1 MASVFHH
8 IPAGAGYTLK
18 HDDHVR
24 LDLVYRSRF
33 MSDYR
38 RAWINLACSLLFLI
52 PFCVLI
58 IISSWPFV
66 IQAYQ
71 FSEGSPDPGGL
82 PFRWVLKASIPLG
95 FFLLIHPGR
104 QREPE
109 KPVLHPDPEISL
121 GDAPSPVL
129 FRFLHAPM
137 TVWIALM
144 FLSLMLMLMLGYP
157 VAFTLGAIALLF
169 GGVFLGFDFFHLLPL
184 RIWGVMTNFTLLA
197 VPLFIFM
204 GIVLDKSGLAEDL
217 LETMGLLFG
226 RLRGGLAVSVV
237 IVGALLAATTG
248 VVGATVVTMGIIALP
263 TMLRRNYSRQLS
275 TGTIAAAGTLGQIIP
290 PSIVLI
296 LLGDVMGVPVGRL
309 FIGAVVPGV
318 LLVVLFLVYISVY
331 AWLKPEAAPA
341 ITSESDEHILRK
353 VFLTLL
359 PPLVLVVGVLGSI
372 FFGIAS
378 PTESAAVG
386 ALGALVL
393 AALHRQLTL
402 DRLREAMQLTTRLTS
417 MVFLILIGA
426 TAFGLVFRGMGGGD
440 LVLEVMTNLPGGTL
454 GFLIASMI
462 LIFLLGFF
470 LDFLQI
476 CFIVVPILAPIAS
489 AMGVDLL
496 WLAVLIAINLQ
507 TSFLTPPF
515 GFSLFY
521 LKAVAPKHDPHP
533 AHLPGYHPVHIH
545 TGRHHHPAVPVPHP
559 GHLAA

>member
-1 MASVFHH
+1 
-8 IPAGAGYTLK
+8 
-18 HDDHVR
+18 
-24 LDLVYRSRF
+24 
-33 MSDYR
+33 
-38 RAWINLACSLLFLI
+38 
-52 PFCVLI
+52 
-58 IISSWPFV
+58 
-66 IQAYQ
+66 
-71 FSEGSPDPGGL
+71 
-82 PFRWVLKASIPLG
+82 
-95 FFLLIHPGR
+95 
-104 QREPE
+104 
-109 KPVLHPDPEISL
+109 
-121 GDAPSPVL
+121 
-129 FRFLHAPM
+129 M
-137 TVWIALM
+137 TVWIVLM

-237 IVGALLAATTG
+237 VVGALLAATTG

-309 FIGAVVPGV
+309 FIGAVVPGM
-318 LLVVLFLVYISVY
+318 LLVALFLVYISLH
-331 AWLKPEAAPA
+331 AWIRPEVAPA
-341 ITSESDEHILRK
+341 ITAETDEHIVRK

-359 PPLVLVVGVLGSI
+359 PPLILVVGVLGSI

-386 ALGALVL
+386 ALGALLL
-393 AALHRQLTL
+393 AALHGQLSL
-402 DRLREAMQLTTRLTS
+402 DRLNEAMRLTTRLTS

-426 TAFGLVFRGMGGGD
+426 TAFGLVFRGMGGD
-440 LVLEVMTNLPGGTL
+440 RLVLDVMTNLPGGTL
-454 GFLIASMI
+454 GFLVASML

-476 CFIVVPILAPIAS
+476 CFIVVPILAPIA
-489 AMGVDLL
+489 AGMGVDLL

-521 LKAVAPKHDPHP
+521 LKAVAPKEIRIQHIYQGIIPFISIQVGTIILLCLFP
-533 AHLPGYHPVHIH
+533 ILVTWLPDLMDRMQG
-545 TGRHHHPAVPVPHP
+545 
-559 GHLAA
+559 L

>member
-1 MASVFHH
+1 
-8 IPAGAGYTLK
+8 
-18 HDDHVR
+18 
-24 LDLVYRSRF
+24 
-33 MSDYR
+33 
-38 RAWINLACSLLFLI
+38 
-52 PFCVLI
+52 
-58 IISSWPFV
+58 
-66 IQAYQ
+66 
-71 FSEGSPDPGGL
+71 
-82 PFRWVLKASIPLG
+82 
-95 FFLLIHPGR
+95 
-104 QREPE
+104 
-109 KPVLHPDPEISL
+109 
-121 GDAPSPVL
+121 
-129 FRFLHAPM
+129 M

-226 RLRGGLAVSVV
+226 RLRGGLAISVV
-237 IVGALLAATTG
+237 IVGGLLAATTG

-263 TMLRRNYSRQLS
+263 TMLRRNYSKQLS

-309 FIGAVVPGV
+309 FIGAVVPGM
-318 LLVVLFLVYISVY
+318 LLVLLFLVYISIH
-331 AWLKPEAAPA
+331 AWRRPEVAPA
-341 ITSESDEHILRK
+341 ITAETDEHLLRK
-353 VFLTLL
+353 VCLTLL
-359 PPLVLVVGVLGSI
+359 PPLILVVGVLGSI

-386 ALGALVL
+386 AVGALAL

-402 DRLREAMQLTTRLTS
+402 DRLQEAMRLTTRLTS

-426 TAFGLVFRGMGGGD
+426 TAFGLVFRGMGGDG
-440 LVLEVMTNLPGGTL
+440 LVLDVMTNLPGGTL
-454 GFLIASMI
+454 GFLVASMI

-476 CFIVVPILAPIAS
+476 CFIVVPILAPIA
-489 AMGVDLL
+489 ATLGVDLL

-521 LKAVAPKHDPHP
+521 LKAVAPKEIRIQHIYQGIIPFISIQVATILLLFLFP
-533 AHLPGYHPVHIH
+533 LLVTWLPDLMDRMQG
-545 TGRHHHPAVPVPHP
+545 
-559 GHLAA
+559 L